1 MHTFQELLRAVT
13 QEFAT
18 RYYIAIL
25 LRFLKILPLQPGH
38 MGDRCSPHARDAQRA
53 APPGDGSGKGKNAKG
68 QGGED
73 GYPRRFAA
81 APAWTSGRAEL
92 E

>member
-38 MGDRCSPHARDAQRA
+38 MGDRCSPHARDALSMARGSTA
-53 APPGDGSGKGKNAKG
+53 AWTHCNNGDRLIAM
-68 QGGED
+68 Q
-73 GYPRRFAA
+73 AA
-81 APAWTSGRAEL
+81 AVLQAKTTVQLGGSL
-92 E
+92 